1 MVQLFRSLESLW
13 QFLREVSGENDYEG
27 YRAKV
32 LARGGKVLTPEA
44 FFLERLELKY
54 SRPNRC
60 C

>member
-1 MVQLFRSLESLW
+1 MVQLFGFLEFLW
-13 QFLREVSGENDYEG
+13 NSLREVCGENDYEG

-32 LARGGKVLTPEA
+32 LASGGKVLTPGA